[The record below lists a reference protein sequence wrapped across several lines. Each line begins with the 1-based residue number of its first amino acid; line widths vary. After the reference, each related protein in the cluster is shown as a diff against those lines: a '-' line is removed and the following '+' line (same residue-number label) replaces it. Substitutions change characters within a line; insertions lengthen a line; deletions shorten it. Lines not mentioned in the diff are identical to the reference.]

1 MHTSMKTT
9 CRACSDPFEMGAEAA
24 DGAESTVA
32 AETETRMGTF
42 RPGAPETEC
51 DSRVGSN
58 LRTIRHRPTFYL
70 LKMIRA
76 GGVQ

>member
-9 CRACSDPFEMGAEAA
+9 CRTCSDPFEMGAEAA

-32 AETETRMGTF
+32 AETETRMALF
-42 RPGAPETEC
+42 DLAPPK
-51 DSRVGSN
+51 RVGSN
-58 LRTIRHRPTFYL
+58 LRTIHHRPTFYL